1 MPSASFDAL
10 SGIPARRPSKSEREA
25 AAKDCLSKPRS
36 AGAKREVKRMLLVV
50 HGVVTG
56 GGGANNPALGTF
68 RVRCRALQLE
78 AVEAA
83 AEVDG
88 GDGSLVP

>member
-36 AGAKREVKRMLLVV
+36 AGAKR
-50 HGVVTG
+50 
-56 GGGANNPALGTF
+56 
-68 RVRCRALQLE
+68 
-78 AVEAA
+78 
-83 AEVDG
+83 
-88 GDGSLVP
+88 

>member
-1 MPSASFDAL
+1 MQPLAASPHVRV
-10 SGIPARRPSKSEREA
+10 SGGQQLPGMA
-25 AAKDCLSKPRS
+25 AVIFVR
-36 AGAKREVKRMLLVV
+36 LVV
-50 HGVVTG
+50 HGVITG
-56 GGGANNPALGTF
+56 GGGAATHNPTLGTF

>member
-50 HGVVTG
+50 HGVKSLESKGKAELAKIRASAESRGV
-56 GGGANNPALGTF
+56 ALPFPKGTRTF
-68 RVRCRALQLE
+68 A
-78 AVEAA
+78 
-83 AEVDG
+83 
-88 GDGSLVP
+88 

>member
-1 MPSASFDAL
+1 MQPLAGSPHVRVSGGQQLPGMPAVIFV
-10 SGIPARRPSKSEREA
+10 R
-25 AAKDCLSKPRS
+25 
-36 AGAKREVKRMLLVV
+36 LVV

-68 RVRCRALQLE
+68 RVRGRALQLE

-88 GDGSLVP
+88 GDGALVP